1 MASLSERIVPPLVA
15 IALLVGLWALAAGPL
30 GVPAYLLPAPGKVVE
45 ALWDAARDGTLWT
58 HALATL
64 KTLSL
69 GYLLGC
75 FSAIAI
81 SLAITQV
88 RWVERLLMPA
98 ITAVQAIPK
107 IALAPLLFI
116 WIGFGQ
122 PAIVTLAAL
131 TCYFPVLVNAVSG
144 LKSTDPDLDDL
155 YATYR
160 AGRLRHFFE
169 VKLPGAARQIFA
181 GLELALVFALIGN
194 VVMEFLVGSEG
205 LGYLIQESANTAN
218 LPLNFAAVITLGAI
232 GVVLARLLAI
242 ARAHLLYWHPRE
254 AA

>member
-1 MASLSERIVPPLVA
+1 MRSLAERVVPPAVA
-15 IALLVGLWALAAGPL
+15 IALLLGLWALAAGPMA
-30 GVPAYLLPAPGKVVE
+30 VPAYLLPAPDRVLQ
-45 ALWDAARDGTLWT
+45 ALWGAVIDGSLLLHTG
-58 HALATL
+58 ATL
-64 KTLSL
+64 KTLVL
-69 GYLLGC
+69 GYCLGC
-75 FSAIAI
+75 ASAIAI

-88 RWVERLLMPA
+88 RWVERLLMPV
-98 ITAVQAIPK
+98 ITAVQSIPK

-131 TCYFPVLVNAVSG
+131 TCYFPVLINAVAG

-169 VKLPGAARQIFA
+169 VKLPGASRQIFA

-218 LPLNFAAVITLGAI
+218 LPLNFAAVIALGAI
-232 GVVLARLLAI
+232 GVTLSRLLAM
-242 ARAHLLYWHPRE
+242 ARSRVLYWHPRE
-254 AA
+254 AS